1 MINSF
6 IEMTTTTNLAE
17 MEAHIAQERL
27 KLGAALKTSRVS
39 CGVPQTV
46 LARKLGVSQPT
57 LSAWEMGHRP
67 MRVSDYDK
75 VMQIL
80 AKMEAE
86 KAHARR
92 VVEDHA

>member
-6 IEMTTTTNLAE
+6 EMTTTTDLAE

-57 LSAWEMGHRP
+57 LSAWEMMHRP
-67 MRVSDYDK
+67 VPLADYNYA
-75 VMQIL
+75 VQIL

>member
-1 MINSF
+1 MIDSF
-6 IEMTTTTNLAE
+6 EMTPTSDLAG
-17 MEAHIAQERL
+17 MEAHIAQERR
-27 KLGAALKTSRVS
+27 KLGAALKTSRISCNVS
-39 CGVPQTV
+39 QLV

-57 LSAWEMGHRP
+57 LSAWEMGHRS

-80 AKMEAE
+80 SKMEAE
-86 KAHARR
+86 KAHARSR